1 MSIVVDDVFRYY
13 GLWSAISHSST
24 LFFSNAWSKSGGR
37 GAAERCEDILDRME
51 GLYEQGRKEMQPNTT
66 SFNTV
71 IDALAR
77 SGERGYEYRAEDL
90 LERMEELSNR
100 HADLKDSCKPNHVV
114 SFMAS

>member
-1 MSIVVDDVFRYY
+1 M
-13 GLWSAISHSST
+13 
-24 LFFSNAWSKSGGR
+24 
-37 GAAERCEDILDRME
+37 DRME

-77 SGERGYEYRAEDL
+77 SGERGSEYRAEDL

-114 SFMAS
+114 SFMASHY